1 MKIAFAII
9 GEAHAAST
17 TAADNAVPAID
28 GNTESLAAS
37 HTETGVAESGHAG
50 AFPPFD
56 PTFFASQ
63 LFWLAITFG
72 LMYLLMSRLALP
84 RVGAIIEIRQNRI
97 RQDLDEAGRLK
108 DESDAAHTAYEK
120 ELSDARNRAHAIGL
134 KARDEAKAV
143 NEAER
148 TRVEAELGA
157 KLGAA
162 ESRIAAVKAKALS
175 EVGRI
180 AAETTSIIVSELLG
194 ISPSAAEIASAI
206 GNKR

>member
-17 TAADNAVPAID
+17 IAADNDVPAVG
-28 GNTESLAAS
+28 GNTESLATT
-37 HTETGVAESGHAG
+37 HTETSATESGHAG

-72 LMYLLMSRLALP
+72 LLYLLMSRLALP
-84 RVGAIIEIRQNRI
+84 RVSAIIETRQNRI

-108 DESDAAHTAYEK
+108 NESDAAHAAYEK
-120 ELSDARNRAHAIGL
+120 ELFDARNRAHAIGL
-134 KARDEAKAV
+134 KARGEAKAAI
-143 NEAER
+143 EAER

-162 ESRIAAVKAKALS
+162 ESRIAAIKAKALS

-180 AAETTSIIVSELLG
+180 AAETTSVIVGELLG
-194 ISPSAAEIASAI
+194 RSPSAAEIASAI